1 MEQAYYH
8 DDIGR
13 LRMMPI
19 AWTSLRDEDPV
30 VRFGLGKAPFKLAD
44 LLELSRLLKGI
55 QLPHETDQDPSDVTS
70 QSHGGV
76 K

>member
-30 VRFGLGKAPFKLAD
+30 VHFALGQAPFRLAD
-44 LLELSRLLKGI
+44 LLKLSRLLEGI
-55 QLPHETDQDPSDVTS
+55 QLPHETDQGSSDVAS